1 VKGIAEQVGSIS
13 KMAWENRM
21 ALEMILAEKVGGGLC
36 PDWGKCC
43 TFIHNN
49 RAPDGTITKA
59 LQSLTAL
66 SKKLTKNSGIN
77 DPLTNWLEQWF
88 RKWKGVMTSILTSF
102 IAVFGAMALIGCCV
116 IPCIQGLIL
125 RFTETAL
132 TKQTPVSYQLLL
144 NTAKIEGQ

>member
-88 RKWKGVMTSILTSF
+88 V
-102 IAVFGAMALIGCCV
+102 VFGAMALIGCCV